1 MAREYKISS
10 GGSSRRG
17 NCGSSGIDYAAEL
30 NSQQFAAVSSAPG
43 PALVIAGAGS
53 GKTRT
58 LTHRVAYLLDKG
70 VEPANI
76 LLLTFTNKAA
86 REMLDRVELLVPQN
100 ISALWSGTFH
110 SIGNK
115 ILRRHADVL
124 GFTRSFS
131 ILDRDDQ
138 KSLMNET
145 IRQLN
150 INTGGRRFPKADLLA
165 SIFSLCENTSEPLE
179 EILEYRYPHLE
190 EWLDEI
196 KKLRK
201 RYRKRKLDTNSMDF
215 DDLLV
220 LTLKLLKEH
229 QDLRNLYQRKFL
241 HVLVDEYQDT
251 NKVQCDLIDLLVGEK
266 KHLMVVGD
274 DAQSIYSWRGAD
286 MENILSFQK
295 KYPSA
300 KVFKIETNYRSVPE
314 VLELSNAAIRP
325 NKVQFAKELRAVR
338 EPGSMIPAM
347 VALDDPAVQAEFISE
362 RIDELIGE
370 GIEPEEIA
378 VLYRAHYQSMEIQME
393 MTRRDL
399 PFQITSGLRFFEQA
413 HIKDVSAMIRFVVN
427 GRDEVSFK
435 RMVLLLPGIG
445 ARTAENLWSAWRHSA
460 AGSSN
465 QIPDSFSNTMLG
477 FRVPAKAKSTWE
489 QLCHTLDEL
498 APEGVFE
505 RPSNMI
511 FSIMEGVY
519 EDYMRGSFDNYENR
533 KQDIEQLMQY
543 GENYDDILE
552 FLAQLSL
559 MSSVDNEPAGGNQ
572 AQKDKTNE
580 GVLLSSIHQA
590 KGLEW
595 KVVFLV
601 WLADGMFPNGRVLD
615 SGDDAMIEEERR
627 LFYVAVTRAK
637 DQLYL
642 TYPLTNPKSYTGEY
656 MTRPSRFLDAI
667 DALTEE
673 WQVSAW

>member
-338 EPGSMIPAM
+338 EPGSMVPAM

-642 TYPLTNPKSYTGEY
+642 SYPLTNPKSYTGEY

-667 DALTEE
+667 DGLTEE

>member
-338 EPGSMIPAM
+338 EPGSMVPAM

-656 MTRPSRFLDAI
+656 MTR
-667 DALTEE
+667 
-673 WQVSAW
+673 

>member
-1 MAREYKISS
+1 MARDYKLSS
-10 GGSSRRG
+10 GSGSSRG

-150 INTGGRRFPKADLLA
+150 IDTGGRRFPKADLLA

-295 KYPSA
+295 KYPNA
-300 KVFKIETNYRSVPE
+300 EVFKIETNYRSVPE

-338 EPGSMIPAM
+338 EPGSMVPAM

-477 FRVPAKAKSTWE
+477 FRIPAKAKSSWE

-505 RPSNMI
+505 RPSDMI

-615 SGDDAMIEEERR
+615 SGDDTMIEEERR

-667 DALTEE
+667 EGLTEE

>member
-10 GGSSRRG
+10 ARNSGEISRG
-17 NCGSSGIDYAAEL
+17 ASGIDYAAEL
-30 NSQQFAAVSSAPG
+30 NEQQYAAVSAKPG

-70 VEPANI
+70 IEPGNI

-86 REMLDRVELLVPQN
+86 REMLERVEKLVPRDM
-100 ISALWSGTFH
+100 SALWSGTFH
-110 SIGNK
+110 SIGNR

-131 ILDRDDQ
+131 IMDRDDQ
-138 KSLMNET
+138 KSLMNT
-145 IRQLN
+145 VVKSLN
-150 INTGGRRFPKADLLA
+150 IDTGGRRFPKADLLA
-165 SIFSLCENTSEPLE
+165 SIFSLCENTLESLE
-179 EILEYRYPHLE
+179 EVLEYRYPHLE
-190 EWLDEI
+190 EWLEEI
-196 KKLRK
+196 KKVRK

-220 LTLKLLKEH
+220 LTLKLLQEH
-229 QDLRNLYQRKFL
+229 QDLRGLYQKKFR

-266 KHLMVVGD
+266 QYLMVVGD

-286 MENILSFQK
+286 MENILSFQE
-295 KYPSA
+295 KYPDA
-300 KVFKIETNYRSVPE
+300 EVFKIETNYRSVPE

-325 NKVQFAKELRAVR
+325 NKVQYAKELRAVR
-338 EPGSMIPAM
+338 EGGTMTPAY
-347 VALDDPAVQAEFISE
+347 VPLENPSVQAEFVAE

-393 MTRRDL
+393 MTTRDL

-413 HIKDVSAMIRFVVN
+413 HIKDISAMIRFVVN

-445 ARTAENLWSAWRHSA
+445 ERTADNLWQAWQHSA
-460 AGSSN
+460 AGRSDDV
-465 QIPDSFSNTMLG
+465 PESFSNTLLT
-477 FRVPAKAKSTWE
+477 FKVPAKAKDTWE

-498 APEGVFE
+498 APGGEFE

-511 FSIMEGVY
+511 FSILEGVY
-519 EDYMRGSFDNYENR
+519 EDYMRGTFDNYENR
-533 KQDIEQLMQY
+533 KQDIEQLMEY

-559 MSSVDNEPAGGNQ
+559 MSSVDNEPAGGSK
-572 AQKDKTNE
+572 AKDDKKNE
-580 GVLLSSIHQA
+580 GVMLSSIHQA

-601 WLADGMFPNGRVLD
+601 WLADGMFPNGRVLE
-615 SGDDAMIEEERR
+615 SGDDGMFEEERR

-656 MTRPSRFLDAI
+656 MTRPSRFLDAV
-667 DALTEE
+667 DGLTEE
-673 WQVSAW
+673 WQVSTW